1 MTKKRRHAEQGQYY
15 ARLLTIFRN
24 SAAFMPLVMIP
35 FGLLVRAEHLNS
47 DFYTNDLTFAS
58 IVVVYSFFSL
68 LYFYLLKT
76 RKGKMPYLPFMIV
89 FHILTL
95 LYVLFVSGFLSAFL
109 SVWIVLMISTDMFY
123 GSRGFFAS
131 FTGLCIAGVLSL
143 IVRPEM
149 PMTERIEI
157 VQGSIVVGII
167 GYVIARIRGVTDRER
182 TALARTREQESF
194 QRERLLALVNSMGDA
209 VVTTTEEGT
218 IKVYNAALLSLLDTN
233 ASLVGKNIDEVLQL
247 RDRNNKPV
255 KILDDARALRKVF
268 SRTDLT
274 HGFGESEKMRLYI
287 NIAPIKPGYQ
297 SHAERGF
304 IFIMR
309 DITKEKT
316 LEEERDEFISVVS
329 HELRTPVAIA
339 EGNLSNIMLLQ
350 ERGATKELLMH
361 AAADAH
367 EQIMYLAKMINDLGT
382 LSRAER
388 GIDAQGTEEIDTN
401 QLLAELYQTYLPEA
415 KKKGLNLDLDVTA
428 RLPHVRT
435 SRLYLE
441 EILQNFVTNALKY
454 TKEGAVT
461 IIGHKTAEGKVYIGV
476 KDNGIG
482 ISKSDQR
489 HIFEK
494 FYRSEDYR
502 TRESSG
508 TGLGLYI
515 SKKLA
520 DKMNIAIKFESRLN
534 HGSTFSLTLSTNE
547 TKATSA
553 TSSKSQVT
561 GQAARQ

>member
-1 MTKKRRHAEQGQYY
+1 MSKKRRHSEQGQYY
-15 ARLLTIFRN
+15 TRLLSIFRN

-35 FGLLVRAEHLNS
+35 FGLLVRAKQLNS
-47 DFYTNDLTFAS
+47 DFYSNDLTFAAITITYS
-58 IVVVYSFFSL
+58 VVSL

-76 RKGKMPYLPFMIV
+76 RKGKIPYLPFMIV

-123 GSRGFFAS
+123 GSKGFFAS
-131 FTGLCIAGVLSL
+131 FAGLCIAGILSL
-143 IVRPEM
+143 VVRPDM

-157 VQGSIVVGII
+157 LQGSIVVGII
-167 GYVIARIRGVTDRER
+167 GYVIARIRSITDRER
-182 TALARTREQESF
+182 TVLARTREQESF

-209 VVTTTEEGT
+209 VVTTNEEGT

-233 ASLVGKNIDEVLQL
+233 TSLVGRNIDDVLQL
-247 RDRNNKPV
+247 RDRSDKPV
-255 KILDDARALRKVF
+255 KILEDAQALRKVF

-274 HGFGESEKMRLYI
+274 HGFGDEEKMRLYI

-329 HELRTPVAIA
+329 HELRTPIAIA

-350 ERGATKELLMH
+350 ERGASKELLQH

-388 GIDAQGTEEIDTN
+388 GINAQGTEEIDTN
-401 QLLAELYQTYLPEA
+401 QLLSELYQTYLPEA
-415 KKKGLNLDLDVTA
+415 KKKGLSIDLDVAA

-441 EILQNFVTNALKY
+441 EILQNFMTNALKY
-454 TKEGAVT
+454 TKEGSVT
-461 IIGHKTAEGKVYIGV
+461 IIGHKTADGKVYIGV

-534 HGSTFSLTLSTNE
+534 HGSTFSLTLGANN
-547 TKATSA
+547 AA
-553 TSSKSQVT
+553 TSSKNQT
-561 GQAARQ
+561 TAPAARQ